1 MSSHVCNGRLYL
13 ELDILGNP
21 HAVIYIFWLFLAVLT
36 HIYMLWE
43 VAIAEMLFPSPLVV
57 VGVTMLNLKVWILA
71 GVHHMLGISISLIF
85 KG

>member
-13 ELDILGNP
+13 ELDVLGNP
-21 HAVIYIFWLFLAVLT
+21 HAVIYMFWLCLAVLT
-36 HIYMLWE
+36 DIYMLWE
-43 VAIAEMLFPSPLVV
+43 VVIAEMLFPSPLAV
-57 VGVTMLNLKVWILA
+57 VGVTTLNLKVWFLA